1 MEWIRISQNKLK
13 IMLTA
18 EDARH
23 YELNCEEADYTDML
37 TRTAFREIL
46 TDVKR
51 EADFDA
57 SEDKV
62 YIQMYPSKEGGCELF
77 VTKIGLLLNDQPSVA
92 PQAGRKEAPRPPR
105 VRRENIF
112 AFCFRDFPSLSA
124 ACRRI
129 KGALAVRKSDAFR
142 DEKGAWWL
150 FLSGCEPQ
158 KLRFLSSYARE
169 VRADLARLYLAE
181 HGKVA
186 CEKNAVE
193 RLAEL

>member
-1 MEWIRISQNKLK
+1 MEWIRISPNKLK

-23 YELNCEEADYTDML
+23 YELNCENADYTDTL

-77 VTKIGLLLNDQPSVA
+77 VTKIGLLLDQEKEGVRSV
-92 PQAGRKEAPRPPR
+92 QKGKGGAPRQ
-105 VRRENIF
+105 RRENVF
-112 AFCFRDFPSLSA
+112 SYRFEDFSLLLA
-124 ACRRI
+124 ACRRLQAI
-129 KGALAVRKSDAFR
+129 PLRKSSAFR
-142 DEKGAWWL
+142 DEKGVWWL

-158 KLRFLSSYARE
+158 KLRFLASYAHE
-169 VRADLARLYLAE
+169 VRTDLAHLYLEEYGNAI
-181 HGKVA
+181 

-193 RLAEL
+193 TLAKL

>member
-23 YELNCEEADYTDML
+23 YELNCEQADYTDIL

-51 EADFDA
+51 EAEFDA

-77 VTKIGLLLNDQPSVA
+77 VTKIGLLLNEQQAPSTSQVSGKA
-92 PQAGRKEAPRPPR
+92 APRACPHSLSRVSQAPR
-105 VRRENIF
+105 AQGDIQ
-112 AFCFRDFPSLSA
+112 DFPCLPISPRCLW
-124 ACRRI
+124 RLRQY
-129 KGALAVRKSDAFR
+129 KSYPR
-142 DEKGAWWL
+142 DL
-150 FLSGCEPQ
+150 FLQQAS
-158 KLRFLSSYARE
+158 
-169 VRADLARLYLAE
+169 
-181 HGKVA
+181 
-186 CEKNAVE
+186 
-193 RLAEL
+193 